1 MAEAEGLGTSSSSCP
16 CGRHW
21 RPSRDSSVLHALA
34 RLPDRLASRRH
45 SVCLGGNPCRGF
57 RGSTVNDAPRGCARR
72 STPACEPRAAAL
84 AVAPFARLELAR
96 EGRAS
101 ADPATDTGCRHRKS
115 RAPSFFRRQSGVGCC
130 IRCQDSIISNS
141 ANAIDSLRTC
151 KGALSGITIE
161 TQNVLSLG
169 DHVVH
174 DSSSSRDKRT
184 LKKYASTS
192 HCTWFRLTDEP
203 YVALSSSS
211 RVYKSSIGL

>member
-57 RGSTVNDAPRGCARR
+57 RESTVNDAPRGCARR

-96 EGRAS
+96 EGHAS
-101 ADPATDTGCRHRKS
+101 ADTPGDPGPPTKKGPSLTFFSS
-115 RAPSFFRRQSGVGCC
+115 RPVSPVHHGWFVNAFQIGRMSFDQGW
-130 IRCQDSIISNS
+130 
-141 ANAIDSLRTC
+141 TC
-151 KGALSGITIE
+151 KRYT
-161 TQNVLSLG
+161 SLK
-169 DHVVH
+169 
-174 DSSSSRDKRT
+174 S
-184 LKKYASTS
+184 L
-192 HCTWFRLTDEP
+192 CTRPDYP
-203 YVALSSSS
+203 
-211 RVYKSSIGL
+211 